1 MLSMQN
7 VIDSSYPGVAKDAF
21 SEATAI
27 SQLATS
33 WQPAA
38 VAKPTKVINN
48 TRLTENIPL
57 TETRRIHAGAWFIMF
72 PRQLLNMCC
81 QMQ

>member
-1 MLSMQN
+1 MVQWDTEKVFN
-7 VIDSSYPGVAKDAF
+7 NSYPGVAKSAF

-38 VAKPTKVINN
+38 VAKPTKQKAEFYHV
-48 TRLTENIPL
+48 
-57 TETRRIHAGAWFIMF
+57 
-72 PRQLLNMCC
+72 
-81 QMQ
+81 